1 MRALASSVGHDG
13 QLRARRGLAI
23 YFAVLLPLSAA
34 FEGLV
39 IMENLSW
46 VWVLMWT
53 PAVASVVARLILHE
67 GFADVS
73 FRVGGRRGWKAIG
86 LALIFPIVIG
96 LISYGT
102 AWATGLVQFSPQPFH
117 FITHYVLENAS
128 PVVTFV
134 INLAAASTFMTVFS
148 LGTAAGEEIGW
159 RGFMLT
165 RLIDAGVPNPILM
178 SGLIWGLGHVPLI
191 LGGVYLAGP
200 SPTLSVP
207 LFMVVV
213 TAFSFVFARLRLETG
228 SVWPACA
235 LHAAWNSV
243 ILVAFDPASAGAGA
257 TLWVGESGILV
268 ALTMIAAAVIFVR
281 GRWTIHRSPE
291 LVRR

>member
-1 MRALASSVGHDG
+1 MGALASSVGHDG

-39 IMENLSW
+39 IMDNLSW

-53 PAVASVVARLILHE
+53 PAAASVVARLILHE

-73 FRVGGRRGWKAIG
+73 FRVGGRRGWKAIV

-117 FITHYVLENAS
+117 FITHYVPENAS

-178 SGLIWGLGHVPLI
+178 SGLIWASGMCRLFSA
-191 LGGVYLAGP
+191 VY
-200 SPTLSVP
+200 TL
-207 LFMVVV
+207 
-213 TAFSFVFARLRLETG
+213 R
-228 SVWPACA
+228 
-235 LHAAWNSV
+235 
-243 ILVAFDPASAGAGA
+243 
-257 TLWVGESGILV
+257 
-268 ALTMIAAAVIFVR
+268 
-281 GRWTIHRSPE
+281 
-291 LVRR
+291 VRRRLYPCRSSWSLSPLSASCSRGCDWKQAASGRRVHCTRLGTASF

>member
-1 MRALASSVGHDG
+1 MEGNCSRTDLPDCYWVNLLRYGLGHRPRSVQSATIPLHHS
-13 QLRARRGLAI
+13 LRAGKR
-23 YFAVLLPLSAA
+23 FAGRDVCHQSCCGQH
-34 FEGLV
+34 FHD
-39 IMENLSW
+39 
-46 VWVLMWT
+46 
-53 PAVASVVARLILHE
+53 RLQPRH
-67 GFADVS
+67 
-73 FRVGGRRGWKAIG
+73 GR
-86 LALIFPIVIG
+86 
-96 LISYGT
+96 
-102 AWATGLVQFSPQPFH
+102 
-117 FITHYVLENAS
+117 
-128 PVVTFV
+128 
-134 INLAAASTFMTVFS
+134 
-148 LGTAAGEEIGW
+148 W
-159 RGFMLT
+159 RGNWLARVHAYAPDRCRCAEPYT
-165 RLIDAGVPNPILM
+165 DERPDL
-178 SGLIWGLGHVPLI
+178 GLGHVPLI

-235 LHAAWNSV
+235 LHAARNSV

-281 GRWTIHRSPE
+281 GRWTIRGSPE